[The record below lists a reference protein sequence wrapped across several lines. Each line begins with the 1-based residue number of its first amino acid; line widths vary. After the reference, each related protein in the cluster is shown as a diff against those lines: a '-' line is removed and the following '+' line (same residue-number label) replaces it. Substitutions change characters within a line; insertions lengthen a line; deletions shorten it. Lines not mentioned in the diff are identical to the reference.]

1 VSLLF
6 YFYRNVPTLRFK
18 ANKLYRAGISQV
30 LLPAWYDCYDYATR
44 VEYLGIGIYG
54 NKKVAPNVE
63 KEEFSNAVLGVIGEK
78 KGVDTQFSVKAKG
91 LRVLCRRS
99 GGRKRVA
106 EMISELVL
114 EGK

>member
-1 VSLLF
+1 
-6 YFYRNVPTLRFK
+6 LRSEV
-18 ANKLYRAGISQV
+18 NKLYRTGIPQV

-63 KEEFSNAVLGVIGEK
+63 KEEFANAVLRVIGEK
-78 KGVDTQFSVKAKG
+78 KGVETQFSVKAKELG
-91 LRVLCRRS
+91 VVCRKS
-99 GGRKRVA
+99 GGRKKVA

-114 EGK
+114 EGKAGG